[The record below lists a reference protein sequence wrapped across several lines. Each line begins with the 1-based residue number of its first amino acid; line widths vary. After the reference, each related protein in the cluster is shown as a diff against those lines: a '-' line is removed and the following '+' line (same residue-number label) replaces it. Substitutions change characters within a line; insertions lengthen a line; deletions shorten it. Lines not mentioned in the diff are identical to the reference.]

1 MAGYELKLAE
11 VASYELI
18 DYRKAQI
25 QVVGYE
31 LRMDGWTS
39 GKELERWLAIG

>member
-1 MAGYELKLAE
+1 MAK

-18 DYRKAQI
+18 DYRKAKI

-39 GKELERWLAIG
+39 GKELERWLANG